1 MTDATNAAAPAP
13 RAGGGPAPAPV
24 PRERLLELPGRRVL
38 EMMLA
43 GELPPAPFA
52 GIMGV
57 ELVEVGEG
65 RVVFAGRPGAGFLN
79 PLGTVHGGWTATL
92 LNSAMGCAV
101 HSALPPGRL
110 YTTTSMTVNYVRA
123 LPGDGEAVRC
133 EASAVHVGARSAT
146 SEGRLWDARGR
157 LVAHGSETC
166 MVFDAPPPRPG

>member
-1 MTDATNAAAPAP
+1 MTDARSAPPAA
-13 RAGGGPAPAPV
+13 GSLAPAPV
-24 PRERLLELPGRRVL
+24 PRERLVGLPGRRVL

-92 LNSAMGCAV
+92 LDSAMGCAV
-101 HSALPPGRL
+101 HSTLRPGQL
-110 YTTTSMTVNYVRA
+110 YTTTSMTVNYARA

-133 EASAVHVGARSAT
+133 EATAVHVGNRLAT
-146 SEGRLWDARGR
+146 SEGKLWDARGR
-157 LVAHGSETC
+157 LVAHGTETC
-166 MVFDAPPPRPG
+166 MVFDAAPPSRPG